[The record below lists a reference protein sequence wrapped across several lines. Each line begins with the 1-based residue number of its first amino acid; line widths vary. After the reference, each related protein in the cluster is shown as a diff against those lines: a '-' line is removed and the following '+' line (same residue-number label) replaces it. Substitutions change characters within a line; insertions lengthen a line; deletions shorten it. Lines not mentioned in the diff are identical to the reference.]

1 VQLKTLVI
9 LSAAL
14 TLIAAGAASA
24 QSLRIP
30 ERGEPGLDPAF
41 ARGLLSPE
49 QDRYGYGNFHWRD
62 SIGFSV
68 NQRMQ
73 WAYELGQ
80 RTSLGMSVASGRDF
94 DAAAYGIESRQ
105 YGLFGRY
112 WFSTDWS
119 LSAEAVS
126 RETSTVLRLQD
137 FRIGVQ
143 RQF

>member
-1 VQLKTLVI
+1 MQLRIIAMLLAVLPLLV
-9 LSAAL
+9 
-14 TLIAAGAASA
+14 AGAASG

-41 ARGLLSPE
+41 ARGLLAPE

-62 SIGFSV
+62 AIGFSV
-68 NQRMQ
+68 SQRMQ
-73 WAYELGQ
+73 WAYALGQ
-80 RTSLGMSVASGRDF
+80 RTSLGMSLASGRDF
-94 DAAAYGIESRQ
+94 DSAAGLESRQ

-112 WFSTDWS
+112 WFSSDWS
-119 LSAEAVS
+119 FSAEAVS
-126 RETSTVLRLQD
+126 REPGSVLRLQD